1 MLNRL
6 VLLCALLGAL
16 CLRVE
21 ASAFSC
27 VGGSVYVI
35 AHPDDDLLFQS
46 PTLLDD
52 VQGGDCIT
60 TVILTAG
67 DSGTGLDYA
76 ESREAGNQAAY
87 AQMAGVDDSH
97 TEFYATFGG
106 QPVLIRTLV
115 AAPQVQKVYFRLPDG
130 NMDGSGFSA
139 TGFQSIRSLYFGTI
153 PSITNLPG
161 DATFT
166 RDTLKEAIA
175 QILAARQPDRV
186 RTLDHLSDYSAGD
199 HADHLTAGRITSE
212 LVGSY
217 APAADFAGYMGYPV
231 QNLAPTISQDSAEF
245 AAKCDAFFAY
255 TPFDYAEC
263 QSFAA
268 CAGRGESSWLQREYA
283 VTPNLATTTSGD
295 GTAQTPVTLPDGE
308 NLASRATATASSY
321 SEGSP
326 PSAAIDGVLGGYP
339 TDESA
344 EWVSDH
350 EGVGAWLKLE
360 WDTTVTIT
368 AIAIYDRPNLVDWL
382 TTGTLTASDGAE
394 ISFTNTVNDGSAF
407 LVTLPQGH
415 STTSL
420 LLTVTG
426 VSSGTENVGLSEL
439 QVFGTCDDCATPSPT
454 TTSDPAGPTATGG
467 ASGNLA
473 RNATAGASSWAEATQ
488 QTPDKAIDGIISGY
502 REDGSGDYTKEWAS
516 DHETA
521 GAYFTLDWVA
531 PVVANRFVLY
541 DRPNL
546 DDQLTSGSI
555 TFSDGSTLPVPA
567 LNNDGSATTIDF
579 AEKEFDSLVLSVLS
593 TSNTTSSVGLAEF
606 EIFYLDTLSTTSS
619 ITTIAPSSTRSVI
632 SFSSASS
639 PTSGASS
646 SAVSGSGTS
655 PSFSSTASSTSAA
668 ATPSS
673 TLVNYARTVEKTPD
687 VSSEASATEQTADK
701 AIDGIVSGYKEDG
714 TGDYTKE
721 WATDHQGVGAWI
733 GLSWAT
739 SITVNQV
746 VLFDRPNLNDQIL
759 NASIRFSDDSYLYTG
774 PLVNDGSATYVN
786 FAARETDSLVITVL
800 AVSSST
806 SSVGLAEVQVFN
818 NPNVIVSTA
827 APSTTTA
834 SGSSS
839 ATSATP
845 TSRSVISFSST
856 ATQSL
861 SSVASS
867 TSTSSA
873 SSTSAAA
880 MPSSTVVNYARTVE
894 KTPDVSSEAS
904 ATEQTA
910 DKAID
915 GIVSGYKEDGTGD
928 YTKEWATDHQ
938 GVGAWIGLLWATSIT
953 VNQVVLFDR
962 PNLNDQILNAS
973 IRFSDDSYLYTGPLM
988 NDGSATYVNFTAQ
1001 STDSLV
1007 ITVLSVSSSTSSV
1020 GLAEVQVF
1028 NNPNAHGQLV
1038 GVVRFGDHNDYSG
1051 SRSLH
1056 RASLDDRRH
1065 FELVILLC

>member
-1 MLNRL
+1 MSADLSVRRL
-6 VLLCALLGAL
+6 PPASLLHLLTYI
-16 CLRVE
+16 
-21 ASAFSC
+21 SAD
-27 VGGSVYVI
+27 VI

-166 RDTLKEAIA
+166 LDTLKEAIA

-231 QNLAPTISQDSAEF
+231 QNLAPTMSQDSAEF

-283 VTPNLATTTSGD
+283 VTPDLATTTSGD

-339 TDESA
+339 TDDSA

-439 QVFGTCDDCATPSPT
+439 QGEHNPLFRRRP
-454 TTSDPAGPTATGG
+454 
-467 ASGNLA
+467 LA
-473 RNATAGASSWAEATQ
+473 
-488 QTPDKAIDGIISGY
+488 D
-502 REDGSGDYTKEWAS
+502 
-516 DHETA
+516 
-521 GAYFTLDWVA
+521 TL
-531 PVVANRFVLY
+531 NS
-541 DRPNL
+541 
-546 DDQLTSGSI
+546 Q
-555 TFSDGSTLPVPA
+555 FSVPA
-567 LNNDGSATTIDF
+567 TTARRRRRRRPRIHPCPQLQAAHLATWR
-579 AEKEFDSLVLSVLS
+579 ELLRLVHHPGPKL
-593 TSNTTSSVGLAEF
+593 
-606 EIFYLDTLSTTSS
+606 
-619 ITTIAPSSTRSVI
+619 RSRRPI
-632 SFSSASS
+632 RR
-639 PTSGASS
+639 
-646 SAVSGSGTS
+646 
-655 PSFSSTASSTSAA
+655 STASSA
-668 ATPSS
+668 AT
-673 TLVNYARTVEKTPD
+673 
-687 VSSEASATEQTADK
+687 
-701 AIDGIVSGYKEDG
+701 GG
-714 TGDYTKE
+714 TGL
-721 WATDHQGVGAWI
+721 ATTRRNGQAI
-733 GLSWAT
+733 TRRPAPT
-739 SITVNQV
+739 S
-746 VLFDRPNLNDQIL
+746 
-759 NASIRFSDDSYLYTG
+759 
-774 PLVNDGSATYVN
+774 
-786 FAARETDSLVITVL
+786 
-800 AVSSST
+800 
-806 SSVGLAEVQVFN
+806 
-818 NPNVIVSTA
+818 
-827 APSTTTA
+827 PSTGTRPSWLTASCSTTA
-834 SGSSS
+834 RIW
-839 ATSATP
+839 TI
-845 TSRSVISFSST
+845 RC
-856 ATQSL
+856 
-861 SSVASS
+861 
-867 TSTSSA
+867 
-873 SSTSAAA
+873 
-880 MPSSTVVNYARTVE
+880 VVC
-894 KTPDVSSEAS
+894 
-904 ATEQTA
+904 
-910 DKAID
+910 
-915 GIVSGYKEDGTGD
+915 
-928 YTKEWATDHQ
+928 
-938 GVGAWIGLLWATSIT
+938 GVLT
-953 VNQVVLFDR
+953 
-962 PNLNDQILNAS
+962 
-973 IRFSDDSYLYTGPLM
+973 
-988 NDGSATYVNFTAQ
+988 
-1001 STDSLV
+1001 
-1007 ITVLSVSSSTSSV
+1007 
-1020 GLAEVQVF
+1020 
-1028 NNPNAHGQLV
+1028 
-1038 GVVRFGDHNDYSG
+1038 
-1051 SRSLH
+1051 
-1056 RASLDDRRH
+1056 
-1065 FELVILLC
+1065 LLC